1 MEEKYTKREVNY
13 GEGIPQRRCA
23 LCTMFREPRS
33 CTAVQGVILP
43 DDVCDIFDRK
53 RGERG

>member
-1 MEEKYTKREVNY
+1 VEEKYTKREVRY

-33 CTAVQGVILP
+33 CTAVQGIILP
-43 DDVCDIFDRK
+43 DDVCNIFERK
-53 RGERG
+53 KE